1 MRGIEERYNRLK
13 ESRKKNFNNKLT
25 NELEKFTI
33 SKEKHLQD
41 MKQEE
46 ELREARVFK
55 KYEGFVSYNSY

>member
-55 KYEGFVSYNSY
+55 KYEGYVSYNSY

>member
-13 ESRKKNFNNKLT
+13 ETRKKNFNNKLT

-55 KYEGFVSYNSY
+55 KYEGYVSYNSY

>member
-13 ESRKKNFNNKLT
+13 ETRKKNFNNKLT